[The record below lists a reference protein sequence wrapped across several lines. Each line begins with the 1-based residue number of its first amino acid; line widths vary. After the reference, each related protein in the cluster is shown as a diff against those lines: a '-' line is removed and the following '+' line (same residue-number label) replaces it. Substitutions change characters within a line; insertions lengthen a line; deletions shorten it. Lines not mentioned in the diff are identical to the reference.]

1 MNSLG
6 LLPNYVKS
14 ISDIIFQS
22 YKGHVTIVPSPT
34 FNDYRRLLS
43 NVKPVDA

>member
-1 MNSLG
+1 M
-6 LLPNYVKS
+6 PNYVKS
-14 ISDIIFQS
+14 LTDIIFQS

-43 NVKPVDA
+43 NVIPKDA